1 MTFTAPRAPAVI
13 DASIA
18 VESYFGTSIAKAVWR
33 SWVTEGRMLLA
44 PAIVWPEVANAL
56 IWRHHVPSAMVA
68 RHLDDL
74 IVAGLQTADRGP
86 TGVAFAAVLAER
98 HGLSVYDA
106 TALWLAID
114 VDGELATFDRALAAA
129 ARAEGVAIAEGLD
142 PTGP

>member
-1 MTFTAPRAPAVI
+1 VTFTAPPAPIVV

-18 VESYFGTSIAKAVWR
+18 VEGYFRSPVATAVWQR
-33 SWVTEGRMLLA
+33 WAADGRTLLA

-56 IWRHHVPSAMVA
+56 VRRHRVPSALVT

-74 IVAGLQTADRGP
+74 IAAGLETADRGP
-86 TGVAFAAVLAER
+86 IGVAFAAVLAER

-129 ARAEGVAIAEGLD
+129 AVAEGVAIAEGLE
-142 PTGP
+142 PTSR